1 MNESYMIIRVSEHKG
16 GFLHICKDLS
26 YNETIEELARVFE
39 RYCDDIDYYT
49 CDGIMNVLTKHIK
62 FANYASE
69 GEVIQVYK
77 CYNSQLTRIDINEFF
92 EDVAILM
99 HSHYKF

>member
-1 MNESYMIIRVSEHKG
+1 MNESYVIIRVSEHKG

-26 YNETIEELARVFE
+26 YNEVVEELVRIFE
-39 RYCDDIDYYT
+39 KYIDDIWYYT
-49 CDGIMNVLTKHIK
+49 HNGIMIVLTKYVK

-77 CYNSQLTRIDINEFF
+77 CSNSQLTKIDINEFF
-92 EDVAILM
+92 EDIASLM
-99 HSHYKF
+99 YSNYKF